1 MKKIIYK
8 LINELTKGSNIY
20 THNGSTWLIF
30 EDTKQWVIE
39 LTKDKVLWYNYTL
52 FKNIF
57 AYASMDVVE
66 NQHYITKWV
75 EDNIINGGGVKETS
89 QNVMIFQSM
98 KVEDEIEEIIENG
111 VKETGHRAIRL
122 ERDIEEPIQNGI
134 KKTFNTS
141 KNLFWEIGTTIQNG
155 VKETKYNQSH
165 QEPKFK
171 DVLENGVKETID
183 LWMDDEEVVGYIIET
198 GVKDIKNRGE
208 FVFVHLDDVIENG
221 VKETQRLGSLEVTE
235 KEIDNTIQNGVKHTL
250 YVNANGIEKV
260 KEVIKNGVKIKPAL
274 ESNEGFKQGTP
285 YVEKFFSKEDVENT
299 IQNGIKKTKEM
310 DEWVNSPRIVENVI
324 QNGIKE
330 VKSDSSQNPM
340 GQVDDVIQNGVKE
353 TRLELNITEGEIEEI
368 IENGVKETNSRN
380 LEQFGIGY
388 TLWKTQTVI
397 EQGIKEVQ
405 PLPSQKGNRDWGI
418 YYQRKENRT
427 KPHTEYVD
435 DVIKEGIKINK

>member
-20 THNGSTWLIF
+20 TYNGSTWLIF

-39 LTKDKVLWYNYTL
+39 LTEDKVLWYNYTL

-57 AYASMDVVE
+57 VYASMDVVE

-75 EDNIINGGGVKETS
+75 EDNIINGVK
-89 QNVMIFQSM
+89 
-98 KVEDEIEEIIENG
+98 K
-111 VKETGHRAIRL
+111 TGHWGNRL
-122 ERDIEEPIQNGI
+122 EREIEEPIQNGV

-141 KNLFWEIGTTIQNG
+141 KNLFWQIGTTIQ
-155 VKETKYNQSH
+155 Y
-165 QEPKFK
+165 
-171 DVLENGVKETID
+171 
-183 LWMDDEEVVGYIIET
+183 
-198 GVKDIKNRGE
+198 
-208 FVFVHLDDVIENG
+208 G

-235 KEIDNTIQNGVKHTL
+235 KEINNTIQ
-250 YVNANGIEKV
+250 
-260 KEVIKNGVKIKPAL
+260 NGVKIKPAL

-285 YVEKFFSKEDVENT
+285 YVEKFFSKEDVDNT
-299 IQNGIKKTKEM
+299 IQNGVKETLHDSYHHNGRIDGVINNGIKKTKEM

-340 GQVDDVIQNGVKE
+340 GQVDDVIENGVKE

-368 IENGVKETNSRN
+368 IENG
-380 LEQFGIGY
+380 
-388 TLWKTQTVI
+388 
-397 EQGIKEVQ
+397 IKEIQ

-418 YYQRKENRT
+418 YYQRKGNRT

-435 DVIKEGIKINK
+435 DVIKEGIKNK